1 MEVGLGL
8 DLGAEWRGFWGG
20 GGKED
25 LMYMGDKGVEERR
38 FQRIVV

>member
-1 MEVGLGL
+1 ME
-8 DLGAEWRGFWGG
+8 GFLGG